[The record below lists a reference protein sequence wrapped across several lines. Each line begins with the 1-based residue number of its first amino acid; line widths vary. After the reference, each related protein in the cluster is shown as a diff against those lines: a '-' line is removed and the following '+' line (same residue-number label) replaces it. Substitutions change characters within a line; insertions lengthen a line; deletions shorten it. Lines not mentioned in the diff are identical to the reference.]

1 MKAEDLAMEV
11 RVISAEDLE
20 TPWSVFGRR
29 LRPFVA
35 LFAAAD
41 TLDCDCLPPLLHRTR
56 VVEDGD
62 SPAWGDLIRV
72 PLEPSFLLSLR
83 AGGGDDEA
91 GVYLVVLSE
100 RPLVG
105 AARLGWCR
113 VPLADVLDGVRHP
126 SALRRLSYALRHP
139 RHGGRGRG
147 VIHLAVR
154 LVGRDLDRLL
164 QPHLA
169 QPSLPLPSSHPQWG
183 GVAIGIP
190 VEAFGHPPSWASS
203 GGGGVENVG
212 FVEGRVGF
220 GVGFD
225 FRLNYQPI

>member
-1 MKAEDLAMEV
+1 MKADDLAMEV

-20 TPWSVFGRR
+20 TPWSVLGRR

-35 LFAAAD
+35 LFAAA
-41 TLDCDCLPPLLHRTR
+41 TFDCDRLPPLLHHTR
-56 VVEDGD
+56 VSDD
-62 SPAWGDLIRV
+62 SDAPAWGDLLRV
-72 PLEPSFLLSLR
+72 HLEPSFLLSPR
-83 AGGGDDEA
+83 GGGRDDEA
-91 GVYLVVLSE
+91 GVYLVVLSK
-100 RPLVG
+100 RPLGG

-113 VPLADVLDGVRHP
+113 VPLADVLDGIRHP

-147 VIHLAVR
+147 VIHLAAR

-164 QPHLA
+164 QPPPA
-169 QPSLPLPSSHPQWG
+169 PPPLPLPSSQPQWG
-183 GVAIGIP
+183 GLAIGIP
-190 VEAFGHPPSWASS
+190 VAAFGPPPSWASS
-203 GGGGVENVG
+203 GGGGENVG

-225 FRLNYQPI
+225 FRLKYQPI